1 MDESFAAL
9 ARRTAQEPSRRPLY
23 LRLAEGLE
31 RRLHSAGAAG
41 LPSARGLAQASGIS
55 RATVTAAYRELARRR
70 LIELKVGRPSR
81 RAHRTAPQEAGFEP
95 PRGAVDLA
103 RYAPDAELL
112 PAGDVFSW
120 LELGGAEAE
129 GEGVAQYGSA
139 RGFAP
144 LRSWLAERL
153 RRLGVRV
160 SSEEIVLTSGVQHAL
175 DLLLR
180 AFTRAGDTVVVEDPT
195 YPGLPPLL
203 AAHQVRA
210 LGVPVTHAPADPDE
224 LWAAAQRGRARLVV
238 VTPTLHNPTGL
249 VMDREARERLLAAAA
264 GWDTMIVEE
273 FFDPALVGDGRVPPP
288 LAALSAAV
296 VTVGSFSKSLFPGLR
311 VGWLTGPAA
320 LVDRVLAV
328 KRATDLS
335 GSPFLEAAAWTLCQR
350 GVLEGQL
357 ERLRHTALA
366 RRNEVLAALT
376 RAPAGVRW
384 TRPAGGFSL
393 LVSLREGESSR
404 AVAARVARR
413 GVWVLPG
420 PTMSVSG
427 RDDVVRVAYAAVG
440 GPALRRAVDEV
451 VAAFGASDATLPLV

>member
-1 MDESFAAL
+1 MDETFDCL
-9 ARRTAQEPSRRPLY
+9 ARRAAEEVSNRPLY
-23 LRLAEGLE
+23 LRLAERLE

-41 LPSARGLAQASGIS
+41 LPSARGLAAASGIS

-81 RAHRTAPQEAGFEP
+81 QTRRQAAVEAGIDP

-112 PAGDVFSW
+112 PAGDVFTW
-120 LELGGAEAE
+120 LGLDGSEGE

-144 LRSWLAERL
+144 LRAWLAERL
-153 RRLGVRV
+153 RRLGLRV
-160 SSEEIVLTSGVQHAL
+160 GAEEIVLTSGVQHGL

-180 AFTRAGDTVVVEDPT
+180 AFTRAGDAVLVEDPT

-203 AAHQVRA
+203 AAHQVRP
-210 LGVPVTHAPADPDE
+210 LGVPVMHAPADPDE
-224 LWAAAQRGRARLVV
+224 LCAVGTNGGARLAV

-249 VMDREARERLLAAAA
+249 VMEQAARERLLARAAA
-264 GWDTMIVEE
+264 LDTIIVEE
-273 FFDPALVGDGRVPPP
+273 FFDPALVGEGHVPPP
-288 LAALSAAV
+288 LGALSAGV

-320 LVDRVLAV
+320 VVDAVVAV

-335 GSPFLEAAAWTLCQR
+335 GSSFLEAAAWTLCQR

-357 ERLRHTALA
+357 KRLRHAALV
-366 RRNEVLAALT
+366 RRGDVLAALAG
-376 RAPAGVRW
+376 APAGVRW

-393 LVSLREGESSR
+393 LVSLPEGESSR
-404 AVAARVARR
+404 AVAARAARS

-420 PTMSVSG
+420 PAMSVSG

-440 GPALRRAVDEV
+440 GPALRRAVGEV
-451 VAAFGASDATLPLV
+451 VGALGARDAALPLV